1 MPQGVAADFSP
12 YDIADPFSL
21 YARARDEE
29 PIFYSEEI
37 GYWVVSRY
45 EDIQAVLKDPATFS
59 SENTQ
64 QPFKPYAPEVRAVF
78 AEAGKSHSSGLS
90 GIQPPDHTRLRG
102 FVGKA
107 FTPRRIAELEP
118 VIRELTVEM
127 IERFEDRGDADLVAD
142 LAYELPALVIFHLL
156 GVPEE
161 DVPQVKEWAKS
172 RVALNFSDR
181 PVAEQVGHAENLSNY
196 WRYCVALLESR
207 FDRPSDDLTGALA
220 RIYQEGDQS
229 ATIDEIAGLIHTQL
243 FAGHET
249 TSALLGGGL
258 LELLDDQERWQEL
271 CADRSLIPTAVEELL
286 RMVTPVFTWKR
297 RLKAPAT
304 VAGVELEEGSNLLLL
319 FGSANRDPEQ
329 FPNGDQIDL
338 HRTNARTHLSFG
350 HGIHF
355 CLGAAL
361 ARLEATVVLEEL
373 TERVPG
379 MRLVEGQSIEFMAN
393 STFRAPASVLVE
405 WDVAAPSHV
414 QSLENC
420 HDVGLVGGKA
430 LGLGELLRAGLP
442 VPAGFT
448 VTTAAFAAVLQ
459 KGGLGRHVADA
470 IGSLDVHDVH
480 SLEAVAA
487 ELRAR
492 VLETRIPVDVHDEI
506 VQAYR
511 ALCAQEGATNVP
523 VAVRS
528 SATAEDSAD
537 DSFAGQQDTYLWIT
551 GEEAVV
557 EHVKRC
563 WASLFSDRSIAYRHE
578 REIAEDGVLMAVV
591 VQRMVPAA
599 SAGVAMTLD
608 PSNGDRCIVAIESS
622 FGLGETVVG
631 GTVTPDSFRVDKV
644 MLEIVGSEISDKEV
658 ELVPSPDGGVVERE
672 LEADRRTAPSLS
684 PDQVKAVA
692 ELAKQAERHYGS
704 PQDVEWAVD
713 QHGGV
718 VLLQSRPETVWSHRP
733 APTPV
738 GALGMAGIVNTLI
751 NPLAGKRSTDD
762 SRGE

>member
-1 MPQGVAADFSP
+1 MPPGVAADFSP

-29 PIFYSEEI
+29 PIFYSDEI

-45 EDIQAVLKDPATFS
+45 DDVQAILKDPATFS

-127 IERFEDRGDADLVAD
+127 IERFENRGHADLVAD

-161 DVPQVKEWAKS
+161 DVPQIKEWAKS

-181 PVAEQVGHAENLSNY
+181 PVAEQVGHAENLSAY

-207 FDRPSDDLTGALA
+207 FDEPSDDLTGALA

-258 LELLDDQERWQEL
+258 LELLDDHERWDEL
-271 CADRSLIPTAVEELL
+271 CADPSLIPTAAEELL
-286 RMVTPVFTWKR
+286 RLVTPVFTWKR
-297 RLKAPAT
+297 RTKAPTT
-304 VAGVELEEGSNLLLL
+304 VAGVDLPVESNILLLL
-319 FGSANRDPEQ
+319 GSANRDPEQ
-329 FPNGDQIDL
+329 FPNGEQIDL
-338 HRTNARTHLSFG
+338 HRTNARTHLAFG

-355 CLGAAL
+355 CLGASL
-361 ARLEATVVLEEL
+361 ARLEATIVLEEL
-373 TERVPG
+373 TTRLPG
-379 MRLVEGQSIEFMAN
+379 MQLVEGQSFEFMAN
-393 STFRAPASVLVE
+393 STFRGPISVLVE
-405 WDVAAPSHV
+405 WEPSVPTHV
-414 QSLENC
+414 QLLEDC
-420 HDVGLVGGKA
+420 RDVGKVGGKA
-430 LGLGELLRAGLP
+430 LSLGELLRAGLP
-442 VPAGFT
+442 VPGGFA
-448 VTTAAFAAVLQ
+448 VTTDAYLAIL
-459 KGGLGRHVADA
+459 KDGLGQHIADTVKGA
-470 IGSLDVHDVH
+470 RRRRRPLP
-480 SLEAVAA
+480 
-487 ELRAR
+487 RADSGR
-492 VLETRIPVDVHDEI
+492 TPFESPRDPDARRRPRSHRRGLPS
-506 VQAYR
+506 
-511 ALCAQEGATNVP
+511 
-523 VAVRS
+523 AVRQGRRRPMS
-528 SATAEDSAD
+528 RSQSARAPPPRTRPTTASPA
-537 DSFAGQQDTYLWIT
+537 SRTPISGSPARTS
-551 GEEAVV
+551 VV

-563 WASLFSDRSIAYRHE
+563 WASLFSDRSLAYRHE

-608 PSNGDRCIVAIESS
+608 PTNGDRCIVAIESS

-644 MLEIVGSEISDKEV
+644 MLEIVSTEISDKTV

-672 LEADRRTAPSLS
+672 LEAGATPDAVALTRPGEGGRRAREAGRAALRQSPGRRVGGRPERRGRPLAEPARDRLVAPSRGDTGGCARDGRNREH
-684 PDQVKAVA
+684 PDQ
-692 ELAKQAERHYGS
+692 S
-704 PQDVEWAVD
+704 PCREKE
-713 QHGGV
+713 HG
-718 VLLQSRPETVWSHRP
+718 
-733 APTPV
+733 
-738 GALGMAGIVNTLI
+738 
-751 NPLAGKRSTDD
+751 
-762 SRGE
+762 